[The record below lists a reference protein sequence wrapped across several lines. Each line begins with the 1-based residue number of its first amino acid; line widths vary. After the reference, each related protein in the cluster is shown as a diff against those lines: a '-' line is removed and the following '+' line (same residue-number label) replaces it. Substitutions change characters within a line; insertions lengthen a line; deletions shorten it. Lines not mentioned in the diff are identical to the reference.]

1 VIRTLVA
8 APARVEVAIVERS
21 HAMTTKSQDIE
32 LRKDVLDELEWDP
45 SIDART
51 IGVAIENGI
60 IALTGHVGSYADK
73 TNAERIVK
81 RVHGVQGVA
90 NELAVK
96 LPTSYE
102 RDDVD
107 IVRSVVNALD
117 WNVSVPKDRIKVS
130 ASKGW
135 VTLEGDVD
143 WYYQKRSAE
152 SAVDVLAGVRGVT
165 NNVIVKARHARA
177 EDVKHKIEAALKRNA
192 EIDSKKIEVQ
202 ASDGRVTLSGTVRSW
217 VERQDA
223 VNAAWSAPGV
233 MTVVDQIH
241 IHA

>member
-1 VIRTLVA
+1 
-8 APARVEVAIVERS
+8 
-21 HAMTTKSQDIE
+21 MTTKSHDID
-32 LRKDVLDELEWDP
+32 LRKDVLEELEWDP

-90 NELAVK
+90 NDLEVK

-107 IVRSVVNALD
+107 IARSVVNALE
-117 WNVSVPKDRIKVS
+117 WNVSVPKNRIKASV
-130 ASKGW
+130 SKGW
-135 VTLEGDVD
+135 VTLEGGVD
-143 WYYQKRSAE
+143 WFYQKRAAE

-165 NNVIVKARHARA
+165 NKVTVNARQARV
-177 EDVKHKIEAALKRNA
+177 EDVKDKIEAALKRSA
-192 EIDSKKIEVQ
+192 ELDSKKIVVQ
-202 ASDGRVTLSGTVRSW
+202 ASEGRVTLSGTVRSW

-233 MTVVDQIH
+233 MNVVDQIR
-241 IHA
+241 IHT